1 MIGPR
6 FLPRLAGGDVW
17 IWIWA
22 GLLVLGL
29 LGLYGAVQWGRET
42 HWRNLDEV
50 LRGAGTVAVS
60 LGMILLLS
68 GFLQLFGLVL
78 IFLALACF
86 VGAFIVG
93 KRTDEERDEH

>member
-6 FLPRLAGGDVW
+6 YWLPLAGGDIW

-22 GLLVLGL
+22 GLLVLGV
-29 LGLYGAVQWGRET
+29 LGLSGAVQWGRET

-60 LGMILLLS
+60 LGMIFFLS
-68 GFLQLFGLVL
+68 GFIQLFGLGL
-78 IFLALACF
+78 ILLALACF

-93 KRTDEERDEH
+93 KRTDEGRDQH

>member
-1 MIGPR
+1 MIRPR
-6 FLPRLAGGDVW
+6 LGFPLAGGHVW

-22 GLLVLGL
+22 GLLLLGL
-29 LGLYGAVQWGRET
+29 LGLFGAVQWGKET

-60 LGMILLLS
+60 LGMIFFLS
-68 GFLQLFGLVL
+68 GFVQLLGLAL
-78 IFLALACF
+78 IFLALTFF

-93 KRTDEERDEH
+93 KRSDEGRDQH